1 MIVTIG
7 RRELLAALGGAAVAW
22 PLAARAQQGVA
33 VRRIGVLMAYAEG
46 DPEAQARI
54 GAVRQGLRELGW
66 TEGHNLQMEIRWGT
80 GDPDRARTFTTE
92 LISLAPDVIVAHG
105 TPALGALHG
114 ATRTLPVVFVSVI
127 DPVGAG
133 YVESL
138 ARPGGSI
145 TGFSTFEPEI
155 GGKWLELL
163 KEIAPGLRRVAGIL
177 DPSFRGFA
185 GVWGAI
191 ENMAPRFGLEVKNI
205 YFHAPTDDLE
215 SAVARIA
222 QEPGGGLI
230 VLPTALNAV
239 ERNRIFS
246 SAAGGR
252 LPAMYAFRFYATDG
266 GLMSYGIDTI
276 DLFRRSASYV
286 DRILKGEKPADLPV
300 QAPTKFEMV
309 INLKT
314 ARALGLDVPP
324 TLLARADEVIE

>member
-1 MIVTIG
+1 MAIHIR
-7 RRELLAALGGAAVAW
+7 RREFIFTLGGAAAAW
-22 PLAARAQQGVA
+22 PLAARAQQGERM
-33 VRRIGVLMAYAEG
+33 RRIGVLVAYAES
-46 DPEAQARI
+46 DPEAQTRI
-54 GAVRQGLRELGW
+54 AAFRQGLRELGW
-66 TEGHNLQMEIRWGT
+66 TEGHNLRIELRWGT
-80 GDPDRARTFTTE
+80 GDPDRAQTFGTE

-105 TPALGALHG
+105 TPALTALHR
-114 ATRTLPVVFVSVI
+114 ATRTIPVVFVSVI

-133 YVESL
+133 YVQSL
-138 ARPGGSI
+138 ALPGGNI

-163 KEIAPGLRRVAGIL
+163 KEIAPGLSRVGGIL
-177 DPSFRGFA
+177 DPGFRGFA

-191 ENMAPRFGLEVKNI
+191 ENMAPRFGLEVKSLP
-205 YFHAPTDDLE
+205 FHAPTDDLE
-215 SAVARIA
+215 SAVAGFA

-239 ERNRIFS
+239 QRNRIFS
-246 SAAGGR
+246 SAARGR
-252 LPAMYAFRFYATDG
+252 LPAMYAFRFYATEG
-266 GLMSYGIDTI
+266 GLMSYGIDTV
-276 DLFRRSASYV
+276 DLFRRSGAYV

-314 ARALGLDVPP
+314 AKALGLEIPP

>member
-1 MIVTIG
+1 
-7 RRELLAALGGAAVAW
+7 
-22 PLAARAQQGVA
+22 
-33 VRRIGVLMAYAEG
+33 
-46 DPEAQARI
+46 
-54 GAVRQGLRELGW
+54 
-66 TEGHNLQMEIRWGT
+66 
-80 GDPDRARTFTTE
+80 
-92 LISLAPDVIVAHG
+92 
-105 TPALGALHG
+105 
-114 ATRTLPVVFVSVI
+114 
-127 DPVGAG
+127 
-133 YVESL
+133 
-138 ARPGGSI
+138 
-145 TGFSTFEPEI
+145 
-155 GGKWLELL
+155 
-163 KEIAPGLRRVAGIL
+163 
-177 DPSFRGFA
+177 
-185 GVWGAI
+185 
-191 ENMAPRFGLEVKNI
+191 
-205 YFHAPTDDLE
+205 
-215 SAVARIA
+215 
-222 QEPGGGLI
+222 

>member
-1 MIVTIG
+1 MPVTIR
-7 RRELLAALGGAAVAW
+7 RREFIAALGGAAAW
-22 PLAARAQQGVA
+22 PLAALAQQGVP

-66 TEGHNLQMEIRWGT
+66 TEGHNIQIETRWGT
-80 GDPDRARTFTTE
+80 GDPDRAQTSTTE
-92 LISLAPDVIVAHG
+92 LVSLAPDVIVAHG
-105 TPALGALHG
+105 TPALGASHR
-114 ATRTLPVVFVSVI
+114 ATRTIPVVFVSVI

-133 YVESL
+133 YVQSL
-138 ARPGGSI
+138 AVPGGNI

-163 KEIAPGLRRVAGIL
+163 KEIAPGLSRVAVIL
-177 DPSFRGFA
+177 DPGFIA

-191 ENMAPRFGLEVKNI
+191 ENMAPRFGLEVKNLR
-205 YFHAPTDDLE
+205 FQAPTDDLE
-215 SAVARIA
+215 TAVARFA
-222 QEPGGGLI
+222 QESRGGLI
-230 VLPTALNAV
+230 VIPTALNAV
-239 ERNRIFS
+239 QRNRIIS
-246 SAAGGR
+246 SAARGR

-266 GLMSYGIDTI
+266 GLMSYGIDTV

-300 QAPTKFEMV
+300 QAPTEFEMV

-314 ARALGLDVPP
+314 AKALAIDVPP

>member
-1 MIVTIG
+1 MK
-7 RRELLAALGGAAVAW
+7 RRNFITLLGGAAAW
-22 PLAARAQQGVA
+22 PVAARGQQPERM
-33 VRRIGVLMAYAEG
+33 RRIGVLVAYAES

-54 GAVRQGLRELGW
+54 AAFRQGLRELGW
-66 TEGHNLQMEIRWGT
+66 TEGRNLRMELGWGT
-80 GDPDRARTFTTE
+80 GDPDRARTLATE

-105 TPALGALHG
+105 TPALTALYR
-114 ATRTLPVVFVSVI
+114 ATRTIPVVFVSVI

-133 YVESL
+133 YVQSL
-138 ARPGGSI
+138 AQPGGNI

-163 KEIAPGLRRVAGIL
+163 KEIAPGVSRVAGIL
-177 DPSFRGFA
+177 DPGFKGFA

-191 ENMAPRFGLEVKNI
+191 ENMAPRLGLQLKNLP
-205 YFHAPTDDLE
+205 FQAPTDDLE
-215 SAVARIA
+215 SAVARFA
-222 QEPGGGLI
+222 QELGGGLI

-239 ERNRIFS
+239 QRNRIFS
-246 SAAGGR
+246 SAARGG

-266 GLMSYGIDTI
+266 GLMSYGIDTV
-276 DLFRRSASYV
+276 DLFRRSAFYV

-314 ARALGLDVPP
+314 ARALGLNVSPM
-324 TLLARADEVIE
+324 LLARADEVIE

>member
-1 MIVTIG
+1 MK
-7 RRELLAALGGAAVAW
+7 RRNFITLLGGAAAW
-22 PLAARAQQGVA
+22 PVAARGQQPERM
-33 VRRIGVLMAYAEG
+33 RRIGVLVAYAES

-54 GAVRQGLRELGW
+54 AAFRQGLRELGW
-66 TEGHNLQMEIRWGT
+66 TEGRNLRMELGWGT
-80 GDPDRARTFTTE
+80 GDPDRARTLATE

-105 TPALGALHG
+105 TPALTALYR
-114 ATRTLPVVFVSVI
+114 ATRTIPVVFVSVI

-133 YVESL
+133 YVQSL
-138 ARPGGSI
+138 AQPGGNI

-163 KEIAPGLRRVAGIL
+163 KEIAPGVSRVAGIL
-177 DPSFRGFA
+177 DPGFKGFA

-191 ENMAPRFGLEVKNI
+191 ENMAPRLGLQLKNLP
-205 YFHAPTDDLE
+205 FQAPTDDLE
-215 SAVARIA
+215 SAVARFA
-222 QEPGGGLI
+222 QELGGGLI

-239 ERNRIFS
+239 QRNRIFS
-246 SAAGGR
+246 SAARGG

-266 GLMSYGIDTI
+266 GLMSYGIDTV
-276 DLFRRSASYV
+276 DLFRRSAFYV

-314 ARALGLDVPP
+314 ARTLGLNVSPM
-324 TLLARADEVIE
+324 LLARADEVIE

>member
-1 MIVTIG
+1 MK
-7 RRELLAALGGAAVAW
+7 RRNFITLLGGAAAW
-22 PLAARAQQGVA
+22 PVAARGQQPERM
-33 VRRIGVLMAYAEG
+33 RRIGVLVAYAES

-54 GAVRQGLRELGW
+54 AAFRQGLRELGW
-66 TEGHNLQMEIRWGT
+66 TEGRNLRMELGWGT
-80 GDPDRARTFTTE
+80 GDPDRARTLATE

-105 TPALGALHG
+105 TPALTALYR
-114 ATRTLPVVFVSVI
+114 ATRTIPVVFVSVI

-133 YVESL
+133 YVQSL
-138 ARPGGSI
+138 AQPGGNI

-163 KEIAPGLRRVAGIL
+163 KEIAPGLSRVAGIL
-177 DPSFRGFA
+177 DPGFKGFA

-191 ENMAPRFGLEVKNI
+191 ENMAPRLGLQLTNLP
-205 YFHAPTDDLE
+205 FQAPTDDLE
-215 SAVARIA
+215 SAVARFA
-222 QEPGGGLI
+222 QELGGGLI

-239 ERNRIFS
+239 QRNRIFS
-246 SAAGGR
+246 SAARGG

-266 GLMSYGIDTI
+266 GLMSYGIDTV
-276 DLFRRSASYV
+276 DLFRRSAFYV

-314 ARALGLDVPP
+314 ARALGLNVSPM
-324 TLLARADEVIE
+324 LLARADEVIE